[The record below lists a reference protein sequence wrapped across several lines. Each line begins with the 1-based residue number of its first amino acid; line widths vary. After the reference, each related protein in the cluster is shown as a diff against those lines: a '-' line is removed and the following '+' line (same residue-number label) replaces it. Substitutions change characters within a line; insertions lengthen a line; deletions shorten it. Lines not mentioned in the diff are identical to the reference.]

1 MNKLTIAP
9 VLVVFA
15 ALVACTPEVTPVYSP
30 EPLAP
35 VVPTMTSAPA
45 PAQAPA
51 APAASKKTKP
61 AVKKN
66 TPAAPREE
74 TIRETQ
80 SVISTETIVS

>member
-30 EPLAP
+30 APPAP
-35 VVPTMTSAPA
+35 VVPTMTPASAK
-45 PAQAPA
+45 APA

>member
-9 VLVVFA
+9 VLVVLA
-15 ALVACTPEVTPVYSP
+15 ALAACTPEVAPVHSLA
-30 EPLAP
+30 PLPP
-35 VVPTMTSAPA
+35 VVPEMTTAPA
-45 PAQAPA
+45 PAKAPA
-51 APAASKKTKP
+51 APAASKKAKP
-61 AVKKN
+61 AVKKS